1 MKKYIYTTHI
11 FNFKATTLNE
21 TQPNDFMKYY
31 YLKFS
36 LNILFDNIIW
46 RSAYLVDRQ
55 KCNCSRMKLWI
66 FLADNSSKCTHK
78 IAAIIFSHHNNNNSR
93 CTLLCRY
100 PKTSSSPQGFSV
112 DEQRRTILGLLCWP
126 FRLCKST

>member
-46 RSAYLVDRQ
+46 RGAYLVDRQ

-78 IAAIIFSHHNNNNSR
+78 IAAIIFKVTIIIIAGALTVQISKNFKFSTGLLGRRATKNDPWP
-93 CTLLCRY
+93 TLLA
-100 PKTSSSPQGFSV
+100 FS
-112 DEQRRTILGLLCWP
+112 TCM
-126 FRLCKST
+126 

>member
-1 MKKYIYTTHI
+1 MKKYIYITHI

-46 RSAYLVDRQ
+46 RGAYLVDRQ
-55 KCNCSRMKLWI
+55 KCNCSRRMKLWI

-78 IAAIIFSHHNNNNSR
+78 IAAIIFKVTIIIIAGALTVQISKIFKFSTGLLGRRATKNDPWP
-93 CTLLCRY
+93 TLLA
-100 PKTSSSPQGFSV
+100 FS
-112 DEQRRTILGLLCWP
+112 TM
-126 FRLCKST
+126 

>member
-1 MKKYIYTTHI
+1 MKKYIYITHI

-46 RSAYLVDRQ
+46 WGAYLVDRQ

-66 FLADNSSKCTHK
+66 FLADNSSNCTHK
-78 IAAIIFSHHNNNNSR
+78 IAAIIFKLAIIAVH
-93 CTLLCRY
+93 LLCRY